1 MLGAVCSGRESN
13 SHQAATCEPE
23 RGAGCRDAVDW
34 VTDISFYAAVV
45 KDMNGLR
52 GQVEGLQRSLYLMRS
67 QQACGSQEQGD
78 GSHEWEHEP
87 EDQYSNAWESY
98 VKWSCEPQG
107 LQRGSEL
114 QKQSPGLCQEGSSG
128 FQGQDIRVQ
137 PQSSGTCLLYV
148 RIGRLTEVGG
158 SFLSLF

>member
-1 MLGAVCSGRESN
+1 MLGGVCSGRESN

-98 VKWSCEPQG
+98 VPIKWSCEPQG

-114 QKQSPGLCQEGSSG
+114 QS
-128 FQGQDIRVQ
+128 RVWA
-137 PQSSGTCLLYV
+137 YV
-148 RIGRLTEVGG
+148 RKEAVGSRDRILG
-158 SFLSLF
+158 FSHSQVVPVFSM